1 MDKLKKLYEKYLSE
15 LLTESKE
22 KLESLPEWKLDQYSS
37 NFSSKSKAEKIKHI
51 QEKFLLNDIIYSTLI
66 NDLKQFEKPNFQP
79 VNLEVLSIDDRL
91 LEANGYLKEKKEK
104 IYSFVS
110 EVQKLI
116 QE

>member
-15 LLTESKE
+15 LHAESKE

-51 QEKFLLNDIIYSTLI
+51 QEKFLLNDRIYSTLI
-66 NDLKQFEKPNFQP
+66 NDLNQFEKPNFQP
-79 VNLEVLSIDDRL
+79 ANLEILSIDDRL
-91 LEANGYLKEKKEK
+91 LEANGYLKEK